1 MSCSSL
7 SSCTERTQEGEL
19 GSGRMTPTREKAI
32 YRRHPAELVMRNALA
47 SANLGGLSAIRKLAM
62 PKLSPTFQA
71 SAAGS

>member
-32 YRRHPAELVMRNALA
+32 YRRHPAELVMRNAPV
-47 SANLGGLSAIRKLAM
+47 SGDPLGRVVMSERCWEQKAHIPGK
-62 PKLSPTFQA
+62 
-71 SAAGS
+71 